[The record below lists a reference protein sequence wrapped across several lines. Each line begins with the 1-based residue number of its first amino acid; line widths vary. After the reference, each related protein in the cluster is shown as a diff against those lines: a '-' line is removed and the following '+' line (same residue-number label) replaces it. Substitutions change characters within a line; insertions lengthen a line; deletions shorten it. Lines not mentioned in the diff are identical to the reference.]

1 MPQYP
6 SGGQFGGSSYNN
18 PQMNPMQKQGM
29 PGPQGPPQGQPMPQG
44 PPQGQP
50 MPQGPPQQ
58 MGGGQGNIPVAM
70 QWMANNNQQ
79 ASQRAQELQQ
89 AEQDLTRAQMYGS
102 DPYTIARL
110 QEMVNSLRQAHDNAI
125 KTQMIESQR
134 EAVNQERAA
143 SNPGPGG
150 GRNQNAGA
158 YATNASFDQQLLA
171 MLLSGGG
178 GGSGPRRY

>member
-29 PGPQGPPQGQPMPQG
+29 PGPQGPPQG
-44 PPQGQP
+44 PPQQQQ

-58 MGGGQGNIPVAM
+58 MGGGGQGNIPVAM
-70 QWMANNNQQ
+70 QGMANNANQ
-79 ASQRAQELQQ
+79 ASQGAQELQQ
-89 AEQDLTRAQMYGS
+89 AEQDLMRAQMYGA
-102 DPYTIARL
+102 DPYTMARL
-110 QEMVNSLRQAHDNAI
+110 QERVNSLRQANDNAI

-178 GGSGPRRY
+178 GGSGPSRY